1 MQFRLRVDAAEGS
14 PGVLDLYRWLTED
27 PDVAGAAEVALVDE
41 EDRGD
46 TLGGLEAI
54 STVVSNLTSL
64 GSLLLA
70 VATWR
75 DARGC
80 GADTRVE
87 RDGVSLRV
95 ESTDPETIRRLLRQ
109 LESPVGSQPPEESPD
124 NSGRPDDS
132 DHPGN
137 SDHPENPA

>member
-1 MQFRLRVDAAEGS
+1 MQFRLRVDATEGS
-14 PGVLDLYRWLTED
+14 PGVLDLYRWLTGD
-27 PDVAGAAEVALVDE
+27 PDVAGAAEVALVDV
-41 EDRGD
+41 EDRDD

-54 STVVSNLTSL
+54 SIVISNLTSL
-64 GSLLLA
+64 GNLLLA
-70 VATWR
+70 AATWR
-75 DARGC
+75 DARAR

-109 LESPVGSQPPEESPD
+109 LESPEGSRPPEESPD
-124 NSGRPDDS
+124 NSDRPEDS